1 MKKIIR
7 RGTFETNSSST
18 HTLTMM
24 MKSDYQKW
32 LSGELYLTTG
42 YPSWFGV
49 TELKQ
54 LVTKEEAIELLKQ
67 YKYLPSGLDWNDEE
81 WINDLLGE
89 AGFRDSNDESEWLE
103 PFYSEFTTPSGE
115 VVVAFGEY
123 GYDG

>member
-1 MKKIIR
+1 M
-7 RGTFETNSSST
+7 
-18 HTLTMM
+18 
-24 MKSDYQKW
+24 
-32 LSGELYLTTG
+32 
-42 YPSWFGV
+42 PSAEG
-49 TELKQ
+49 
-54 LVTKEEAIELLKQ
+54 TKEEAIELLKQ